1 MCVCVC
7 VYACNYEIIFAQANF
22 KDVVLF
28 QVLRLL
34 YHRSR
39 KFSDVEI
46 YFTLLT
52 IMVLRHFPDRI
63 DLVLSFVTDLKEA
76 EVRNSEGKS
85 CFVPP
90 NL

>member
-1 MCVCVC
+1 MVEAYHERLNSTV
-7 VYACNYEIIFAQANF
+7 A
-22 KDVVLF
+22 LF

-63 DLVLSFVTDLKEA
+63 DLILSFVTDLKDE
-76 EVRNSEGKS
+76 EVRSNEGKS
-85 CFVPP
+85 CFLPP